1 MTDEEIISLLHKR
14 DESAVKSLTERFG
27 GLCRTMIDG
36 ILADRRDA
44 EECFNSVFMRIWSNI
59 PPAQPNN
66 LTAYI
71 AKIARNE
78 ALMLYRSNKSRRLD
92 ELVPFEE
99 LEGSIPSVENEV
111 EARLTA
117 ELINRF
123 LKEQSSI
130 KRSVFVRRYW
140 FADSIPDISKR
151 FGMTESAVVNLL
163 YKLRKKLKTYLE
175 REEC

>member
-14 DESAVKSLTERFG
+14 DESAVNSLTERFG

-36 ILADRRDA
+36 ILSDRRDA

-111 EARLTA
+111 EARHTA
-117 ELINRF
+117 ELINHF

-140 FADSIPDISKR
+140 FADSIPDISKH

-163 YKLRKKLKTYLE
+163 YKLRKNLKTYLE